1 MKRAPDISTALAMLS
16 SDVFVSN
23 KVQRVLPGWN
33 VNSSD
38 AANNNLRLAPL
49 LAENMHP
56 NSNLHGAPMLK
67 LSADDVKSNMARQM
81 ASQQQW
87 PSSLN
92 PNQQN
97 GHASNRIVDDADA
110 NVHRAK
116 IALMEDRFRRCMCTG
131 KPVDAKDQQE
141 YEELC
146 AMMLQYS
153 GHTQQEPSSW
163 KKDKTV
169 VAHLVDAAPIPVDH
183 PNKTPSPAPDQ
194 DPITPKASNPT
205 PPRHVPPPPT
215 RQLPI
220 LCSAASTL
228 RRTSCRF
235 LWTESSRGAALR
247 VRPSQ
252 AGVGASSRGV
262 SGGAGGA
269 DDSQALPPDL

>member
-1 MKRAPDISTALAMLS
+1 MNCVPDVSRGVLKRRRAKRNGETVLGKLNSPGQLAGIPPETMKRAPDISTALAMLS

-163 KKDKTV
+163 KKGLFLSCT
-169 VAHLVDAAPIPVDH
+169 PFINH
-183 PNKTPSPAPDQ
+183 P
-194 DPITPKASNPT
+194 
-205 PPRHVPPPPT
+205 
-215 RQLPI
+215 LI
-220 LCSAASTL
+220 LCSA
-228 RRTSCRF
+228 RRQDCG
-235 LWTESSRGAALR
+235 SSSGGCSPHPC
-247 VRPSQ
+247 RPSQ
-252 AGVGASSRGV
+252 QNSIPRSRSRSDHTEGI
-262 SGGAGGA
+262 
-269 DDSQALPPDL
+269 